1 MLDVR
6 HSILTATAVMALL
19 GATSAAAQQAPSTA
33 SVTRESLMLS
43 TGVDYSSGSYGL
55 PSNTTILVVPFALRA
70 KLGDFAFTGSIPY
83 LRINGSGVVVGP
95 DGKPIPG
102 VPTSGGTRSGLGD
115 VTLGA
120 EYYVPSEQLGGLD
133 LGIGGRVKIP
143 TASKS
148 KQLTTGKTDET
159 VFLDASYTMGT
170 VSPFVNLGYRFLGS
184 PSGVNL
190 RNGPTASIGSTFLL
204 GKTILIASYDY
215 ARATTATTK
224 DAHDIFGGITVPATK
239 RLMITGYGSAGLSS
253 GAADYDVGLLLS
265 VKAL

>member
-1 MLDVR
+1 MRLSV
-6 HSILTATAVMALL
+6 LTAAAAWAFV
-19 GATSAAAQQAPSTA
+19 SAASAEAQQAPSTA
-33 SVTRESLMLS
+33 KVAQESLTLS

-55 PSNTTILVVPFALRA
+55 PTKTTILVVPFALRA
-70 KLGDFAFTGSIPY
+70 KLGDFALTGSIPY
-83 LRINGSGVVVGP
+83 LRINGAGVVVGP

-102 VPTSGGTRSGLGD
+102 VPTSSGTRSGLGD

-120 EYYVPSEQLGGLD
+120 EYYIPSEQLGGVD

-159 VFLDASYTMGT
+159 VFVDASYTMGT

-190 RNGPTASIGSTFLL
+190 RNGPTASVGSTLQL
-204 GKTILIASYDY
+204 GKAILMASYDY

-224 DAHDIFGGITVPATK
+224 DSQDLFGAITVPATK

-253 GAADYDVGLLLS
+253 GAPDYDVGLLLS
-265 VKAL
+265 LKAL